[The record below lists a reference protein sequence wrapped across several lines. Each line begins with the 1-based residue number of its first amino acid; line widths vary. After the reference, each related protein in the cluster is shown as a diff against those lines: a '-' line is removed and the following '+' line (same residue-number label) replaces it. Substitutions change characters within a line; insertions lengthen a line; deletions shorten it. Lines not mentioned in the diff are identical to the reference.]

1 MSNLGGFSEEAL
13 QLFQLAASERAYDF
27 SEEGEVYDFTRCMR
41 PNGTYY
47 GTRGQ
52 CKSGS
57 NAGAK
62 AVAEPKVGP
71 GRRDK
76 ELDRQ
81 VVGGQKAAARAA
93 KKMAAE
99 PKRQKAPRPDEET
112 LNRRVAA
119 QEKAEAELKRATK
132 LRKAVGM
139 AGPEQRALAQRMV
152 DSAARRK
159 ASAGKDQLKDAH
171 RQSSEKAKGAARAA
185 KEAEKNFRSAEKEL
199 KKDPKNKEL
208 RARYKEAIKAAND
221 AERELKRA
229 DRENDKAARAR
240 GRQYDREQRAMM
252 TPAQRKADRELR
264 QRMKELG

>member
-1 MSNLGGFSEEAL
+1 MYTESDVLMTNLGGFSEEAL

-57 NAGAK
+57 QSGPAEVKAPAGSKAKSPRVAK
-62 AVAEPKVGP
+62 APA
-71 GRRDK
+71 DK
-76 ELDRQ
+76 
-81 VVGGQKAAARAA
+81 
-93 KKMAAE
+93 
-99 PKRQKAPRPDEET
+99 
-112 LNRRVAA
+112 N
-119 QEKAEAELKRATK
+119 
-132 LRKAVGM
+132 
-139 AGPEQRALAQRMV
+139 
-152 DSAARRK
+152 
-159 ASAGKDQLKDAH
+159 QLKDAH
-171 RQSSEKAKGAARAA
+171 RQSSEKAKGAARAM
-185 KEAEKNFRSAEKEL
+185 KEAEKNFRSVEKEL

-221 AERELKRA
+221 AERALKQA

-240 GRQYDREQRAMM
+240 GRQYDKEQRAMM